1 MIMRRLLLVLPL
13 VLLLLVP
20 APALAGELIDRAV
33 AGLESDNVYV
43 DPDAD
48 PALSAAEADELRDRI
63 STSGAAPMFVI
74 VAPKEIRG
82 EAGGDLALAAR
93 QIAETTRANG
103 TYVIAGGNRIEAV
116 SSVLP
121 RGEAGRLASEAIPG
135 HGGGLSAILL
145 DFTDRVGQT
154 LSEGGSSGS
163 DGNGNGDGGGGGAG
177 GLIVLGVLGAGGAA
191 LLLSRRRRQ
200 RREDD
205 AEFAEAKRNA
215 RDDLVALGDD
225 IRALDLDVQ
234 MPGAD
239 PQARADYDHAVARYT
254 EAEERWDTARTPGD
268 LAPVGSAL
276 EEGRWAMASAKAR
289 LAGETPPER
298 RPPCF
303 FDPRHGPSTR
313 DVMWSPP
320 YGEPRDVPACEA
332 DAIRVEEGEEPQTRE
347 VEWAGQ
353 RVPYWQAGGAYAPFA
368 GGFFG
373 GFGGGLLPGLLI
385 GSMLGNA
392 MAPGMA
398 YGYGDYGDGGGGDGG
413 GDFGGGDFGGG
424 GFGGGDFGG
433 GGFGGGDFGGGG
445 DF

>member
-1 MIMRRLLLVLPL
+1 MRRV
-13 VLLLLVP
+13 LLLVP
-20 APALAGELIDRAV
+20 FLLLLLPAQAQAGELIDRAV
-33 AGLESDNVYV
+33 AGLQSDNVYV

-48 PALSAAEADELRDRI
+48 PALSDTEADALRDRI
-63 STSGAAPMFVI
+63 ASSGAAPMFVV
-74 VAPKEIRG
+74 VAPEAIRG
-82 EAGGDLALAAR
+82 EAGGDAGLALR
-93 QIAETTRANG
+93 EIAETSGQRG
-103 TYVIAGGNRIEAV
+103 TYAIVAGRRIEAL
-116 SSVLP
+116 STELDA
-121 RGEAGRLASEAIPG
+121 GEAGELAAAAAG
-135 HGGGLSAILL
+135 AGGGVDAVLL
-145 DFTDRVGQT
+145 NFTDRVADAQ
-154 LSEGGSSGS
+154 S
-163 DGNGNGDGGGGGAG
+163 GGGGGAESNGDGSSGTG
-177 GLIVLGVLGAGGAA
+177 GLILLGLLGAGGAA
-191 LLLSRRRRQ
+191 LLVGRRKKRA
-200 RREDD
+200 RE
-205 AEFAEAKRNA
+205 AGEFAEAKRNA

-225 IRALDLDVQ
+225 IRALDLDAS

-239 PQARADYDHAVARYT
+239 AQARADYDHAVARYT
-254 EAEERWDTARTPGD
+254 EADEQWERARTPGD

-289 LAGETPPER
+289 FAGDVPPER

-303 FDPRHGPSTR
+303 FDPRHGPSSR

-320 YGEPRDVPACEA
+320 YGEERPVPACEA
-332 DAIRVEEGEEPQTRE
+332 DAQRVERGDDPETRE

-353 RVPYWQAGGAYAPFA
+353 RVPYWQAGPAYAPFA

-385 GSMLGNA
+385 GSMLGGA
-392 MAPGMA
+392 MSPGMA
-398 YGYGDYGDGGGGDGG
+398 YGDYSGGGEGG

>member
-1 MIMRRLLLVLPL
+1 MIMRRHLILLLPIA
-13 VLLLLVP
+13 LLLLLSAP
-20 APALAGELIDRAV
+20 APARAGELIDRAV

-48 PALSAAEADELRDRI
+48 PTLSAAEADELRDRI
-63 STSGAAPMFVI
+63 SSAGAAPMYVI
-74 VAPKEIRG
+74 VAPEEIRG
-82 EAGGDLALAAR
+82 EAGGDLADAAR
-93 QIAETTRANG
+93 EIAEAKQAQG
-103 TYVIAGGNRIEAV
+103 TYVITGGNRIEAL
-116 SSVLP
+116 SSVLEA
-121 RGEAGRLASEAIPG
+121 GEAGRLASEAIPG
-135 HGGGLSAILL
+135 NGGDLSAILL
-145 DFTDRVGQT
+145 DFTDLVGDAR
-154 LSEGGSSGS
+154 SEGGSGDSNGEGEGS
-163 DGNGNGDGGGGGAG
+163 GAG
-177 GLIVLGVLGAGGAA
+177 GLILLGLLGAGGAA
-191 LLLSRRRRQ
+191 LLVSRAKRRRVN
-200 RREDD
+200 D
-205 AEFAEAKRNA
+205 AEFDEAKRNA

-234 MPGAD
+234 MPGVD
-239 PQARADYDHAVARYT
+239 PQAKADYDHAVARYT
-254 EAEERWDTARTPGD
+254 EAEERWEAARSPED

-289 LAGETPPER
+289 FNGETPPER

-313 DVMWSPP
+313 DVEWSPP
-320 YGEPRDVPACEA
+320 YGEPRLVPACEA
-332 DAIRVEEGEEPQTRE
+332 DAIRLEEGEEPQARE
-347 VEWAGQ
+347 VEWGGR

-398 YGYGDYGDGGGGDGG
+398 YGYGEGDYGGGGDG